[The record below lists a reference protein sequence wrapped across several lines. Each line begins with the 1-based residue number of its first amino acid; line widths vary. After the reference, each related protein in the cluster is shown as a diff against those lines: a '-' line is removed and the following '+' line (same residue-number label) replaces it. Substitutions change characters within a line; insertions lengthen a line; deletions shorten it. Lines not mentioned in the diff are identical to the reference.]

1 MNFNKINIV
10 LAREFSIRVKKK
22 SFIVTTILTPLLFA
36 GLMII
41 PSVVMMNDGGEEQQK
56 ILVVDN
62 SNLVAPTLESDEDIN
77 YVISEDK
84 DIETLKS
91 NYKDLGVDVILNITA
106 LDSANNVSMTA
117 YSQKQI
123 NMDLSRTLSS
133 AASSAIEDYKLKTYD
148 IDNLE
153 EILHDVRTRIKLDS
167 YTLGEDGSEK
177 KSVVEIS
184 MALSYI
190 LTFLIYM
197 FVLMFGNMV
206 MRSVI
211 DEKSSRIVEVVVSS
225 VKPFDL
231 MIGKILGVAS
241 VAVLQFLIW
250 IVFTTVLVFGFQY
263 AVGTEMMMQEVNGV
277 TEQVQVIGGS
287 AELGNIM
294 SAISEIDFVYILGNF
309 FIYFVL
315 GYLLYAAMF
324 AAVGSAVE
332 NEADTQQLSVPVT
345 MPLIAGL
352 FIMLHTFQHPDSAL
366 SVWASIIP
374 FTSPMVMLAR
384 IPFEGGVPLWQLLLS
399 IGLLLLTFIGIVY
412 LSGKIYRVGILM
424 YGKKAGFKDLWKWL
438 KY

>member
-1 MNFNKINIV
+1 
-10 LAREFSIRVKKK
+10 
-22 SFIVTTILTPLLFA
+22 
-36 GLMII
+36 
-41 PSVVMMNDGGEEQQK
+41 
-56 ILVVDN
+56 
-62 SNLVAPTLESDEDIN
+62 
-77 YVISEDK
+77 
-84 DIETLKS
+84 
-91 NYKDLGVDVILNITA
+91 
-106 LDSANNVSMTA
+106 
-117 YSQKQI
+117 
-123 NMDLSRTLSS
+123 
-133 AASSAIEDYKLKTYD
+133 
-148 IDNLE
+148 
-153 EILHDVRTRIKLDS
+153 
-167 YTLGEDGSEK
+167 
-177 KSVVEIS
+177 
-184 MALSYI
+184 
-190 LTFLIYM
+190 
-197 FVLMFGNMV
+197 
-206 MRSVI
+206 
-211 DEKSSRIVEVVVSS
+211 
-225 VKPFDL
+225 
-231 MIGKILGVAS
+231 
-241 VAVLQFLIW
+241 
-250 IVFTTVLVFGFQY
+250 
-263 AVGTEMMMQEVNGV
+263 MMQEVNGV

>member
-277 TEQVQVIGGS
+277 TEQDRKS
-287 AELGNIM
+287 TRLN
-294 SAISEIDFVYILGNF
+294 SSHL
-309 FIYFVL
+309 
-315 GYLLYAAMF
+315 
-324 AAVGSAVE
+324 
-332 NEADTQQLSVPVT
+332 
-345 MPLIAGL
+345 
-352 FIMLHTFQHPDSAL
+352 
-366 SVWASIIP
+366 
-374 FTSPMVMLAR
+374 
-384 IPFEGGVPLWQLLLS
+384 
-399 IGLLLLTFIGIVY
+399 
-412 LSGKIYRVGILM
+412 
-424 YGKKAGFKDLWKWL
+424 
-438 KY
+438 